1 MERPL
6 GPGVR
11 KKGRNTYQ
19 VSVEN
24 YKKDKEKLGPEKFEK
39 LKKESQK
46 QKFFT
51 GGQAKIAAKAP
62 PRNKI
67 DAKDFA
73 VLRAEK
79 AKGRGMG
86 LQDEKVQPGKVM
98 KARVGKSVQG
108 TTAASANKNT
118 FRGYQKVFETGADR
132 STPKAQRGV
141 STIVGVKPN
150 SAIGRRKKKRVTYK
164 SMDEMRQKTLGY
176 KKGESTEAFKAR
188 KANENFAKQAA
199 KATGPRGKAALAV
212 AAAGVTAYQYL
223 KSKMTSKEDRNK
235 KMLRDYR
242 EQKKPGIPSQKTKD
256 INKALNRL
264 DSKKMGGGMMQ
275 KPMGYSTGM
284 GPETNRQAGD
294 RSAGPA
300 TRSQRKKRLD
310 KKLNAVGL
318 GAMSGRQASRLKDAI
333 DQEKRYRSSRDA
345 VEENLNAAISKRRRT
360 GKMPFNDRK
369 SAKKFFNEL
378 EASSTRESAAR
389 MMSGGMTK
397 PMGYKS
403 GKSIK
408 VKCKLGKNKPTKMY

>member
-1 MERPL
+1 MSP
-6 GPGVR
+6 
-11 KKGRNTYQ
+11 
-19 VSVEN
+19 
-24 YKKDKEKLGPEKFEK
+24 
-39 LKKESQK
+39 K
-46 QKFFT
+46 QKKLA
-51 GGQAKIAAKAP
+51 GKAP
-62 PRNKI
+62 PPNKI
-67 DAKDFA
+67 DEKDFA

-118 FRGYQKVFETGADR
+118 FRGYQKVFDTGSDR

-223 KSKMTSKEDRNK
+223 KSKMNK
-235 KMLRDYR
+235 K
-242 EQKKPGIPSQKTKD
+242 KD
-256 INKALNRL
+256 VK
-264 DSKKMGGGMMQ
+264 KKMGGGMMQ
-275 KPMGYSTGM
+275 KPMGYKQGM
-284 GPETNRQAGD
+284 GPETSRQ
-294 RSAGPA
+294 P
-300 TRSQRKKRLD
+300 KKGRFG

-318 GAMSGRQASRLKDAI
+318 GAMSGRQASKFKDAL
-333 DQEKRYRSSRDA
+333 DKEKRYQAAGDA
-345 VEENLNAAISKRRRT
+345 VESNLNAAISKKRRT

-369 SAKKFFNEL
+369 SMKKFFNEL
-378 EASSTRESAAR
+378 ESSSTRESAAR
-389 MMSGGMTK
+389 MMGGGMTK